1 MLTSLLL
8 LVCVIFVSLQNVVTK
23 FFKQKCSG
31 GDICFS
37 AMSAGFALLI
47 FAAVLLFE
55 GKFSFNLT
63 VLLFSVLFAIAYGVS
78 TVFLVLAIGCG
89 SVAQTTLITSYSL
102 LIPTFFGIIFLKE
115 TAGAATFFG
124 IIFLAV
130 SLFLTY
136 YSKSDE
142 KPTAKWIG
150 CVILSFIGNGM
161 CSTVQKLE
169 PIYCDADSGN
179 IFMIVAL
186 LMNTVF
192 LMLFSFMR
200 EGKAETVTTVKKGW
214 HFAAMCGL
222 MNGVVNLLVMILNNR
237 IAASVLFPIVSAG
250 NLVITF
256 LLSVALFH
264 EKFSKRQIGGFIVG
278 VAAVVIL
285 NL

>member
-1 MLTSLLL
+1 
-8 LVCVIFVSLQNVVTK
+8 
-23 FFKQKCSG
+23 
-31 GDICFS
+31 
-37 AMSAGFALLI
+37 
-47 FAAVLLFE
+47 
-55 GKFSFNLT
+55 
-63 VLLFSVLFAIAYGVS
+63 
-78 TVFLVLAIGCG
+78 
-89 SVAQTTLITSYSL
+89 
-102 LIPTFFGIIFLKE
+102 
-115 TAGAATFFG
+115 
-124 IIFLAV
+124 
-130 SLFLTY
+130 
-136 YSKSDE
+136 
-142 KPTAKWIG
+142 
-150 CVILSFIGNGM
+150 M